1 VALEALKEDKTIR
14 QIAIDED
21 IAPAPEKRGGGLPT
35 PFYDLNFC
43 PGKL

>member
-21 IAPAPEKRGGGLPT
+21 IAAVPEKRGGDFQRHST
-35 PFYDLNFC
+35 I
-43 PGKL
+43 